1 MAVATNN
8 YPDIT
13 AFGDYI
19 DAQTRLLPELPEV
32 EILTPCI
39 IRVMGCNPGRVR
51 CISFLFF
58 PRHLRPYQVPPG
70 RLLVFFVFTPLFLWM
85 KLSNGHG

>member
-32 EILTPCI
+32 EVLTPRI
-39 IRVMGCNPGRVR
+39 IRVMGCNPGRVSLL
-51 CISFLFF
+51 SFLFF
-58 PRHLRPYQVPPG
+58 LGHLRGLSHCIIAG
-70 RLLVFFVFTPLFLWM
+70 RVTVFVFTTSVLLDM
-85 KLSNGHG
+85 I